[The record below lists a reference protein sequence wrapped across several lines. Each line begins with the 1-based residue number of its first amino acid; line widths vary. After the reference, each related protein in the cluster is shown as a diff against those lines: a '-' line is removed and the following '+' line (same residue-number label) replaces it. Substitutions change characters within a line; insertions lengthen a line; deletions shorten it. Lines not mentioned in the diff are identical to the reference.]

1 MKVAIVTDSLTNLTA
16 ADLDRYPDVY
26 YGYLNVIVNDKA
38 YAEQKEINKANAMI
52 EVANYGVQK
61 WKNLKQWGIQNH
73 IFNSSDISFL
83 NTAIGMERGNFPSD
97 RQCVKILKVLEKAR
111 EESYPD

>member
-38 YAEQKEINKANAMI
+38 YAEQKEINNKELFRMI
-52 EVANYGVQK
+52 DEGATCTRRICSIIY
-61 WKNLKQWGIQNH
+61 
-73 IFNSSDISFL
+73 
-83 NTAIGMERGNFPSD
+83 
-97 RQCVKILKVLEKAR
+97 KITSRL
-111 EESYPD
+111 

>member
-38 YAEQKEINKANAMI
+38 YAEQKEINNKELFRMI
-52 EVANYGVQK
+52 DEGATYSTSQPAPEEFVQLYTKLQTENREVCDDNPV
-61 WKNLKQWGIQNH
+61 L
-73 IFNSSDISFL
+73 SSEI
-83 NTAIGMERGNFPSD
+83 
-97 RQCVKILKVLEKAR
+97 K
-111 EESYPD
+111 ESEPV

>member
-38 YAEQKEINKANAMI
+38 YAEQKEINNKELFRMI
-52 EVANYGVQK
+52 
-61 WKNLKQWGIQNH
+61 
-73 IFNSSDISFL
+73 D
-83 NTAIGMERGNFPSD
+83 
-97 RQCVKILKVLEKAR
+97 
-111 EESYPD
+111 

>member
-1 MKVAIVTDSLTNLTA
+1 MKAQVFSLRDDFIRSLAYKSADSEKKKDART
-16 ADLDRYPDVY
+16 
-26 YGYLNVIVNDKA
+26 
-38 YAEQKEINKANAMI
+38 EQKEINKANAMI